1 MKTPAFD
8 QDELLAYV
16 DGQLPPARAG
26 EIAAWLEQQ
35 GPHSESVRQVRA
47 WRGQNLA
54 LHAHLAP
61 VLEEPMPARLAA
73 AVLAGGAGLDPHAQR
88 RAPRHAPAANAP
100 SWRRLASMLVLTLAA
115 GASGWLAHD
124 LFGQRV
130 HGVAPLLLARQAA
143 VAHVVYSNDLRRP
156 VEVGADQEQALVTWL
171 SRRLG
176 ANVRAPKLAP
186 LGYDLIGGRLLPGQ
200 SGPVA
205 QFMYQ
210 DAGGQRL
217 TLYVSHDQVQ
227 NRETGFRFAQEGK
240 VNVFYW
246 IDGQFGYALS
256 AGVGRAELARI
267 AGSVYEQLAPLP
279 AGAAGAAAAPA
290 SAATPAAASPG
301 TR

>member
-1 MKTPAFD
+1 MKTPALPEED
-8 QDELLAYV
+8 LHAYT
-16 DGQLPPARAG
+16 DGQLSAARAA
-26 EIAAWLEQQ
+26 EMATWLEQD
-35 GPHSESVRQVRA
+35 PVHAEDLHRVRA
-47 WRGQNLA
+47 WRAQNRA
-54 LHAHLAP
+54 LHAHYDP
-61 VLEEPMPARLAA
+61 VLEEALPPRLAA
-73 AVLAGGAGLDPHAQR
+73 AVLAGAGEPHRRRDQDNEGAAG
-88 RAPRHAPAANAP
+88 AANAP
-100 SWRRLASMLVLTLAA
+100 RWWSYAAMLLLTLAGAA
-115 GASGWLAHD
+115 GGWLAHD
-124 LFGQRV
+124 L
-130 HGVAPLLLARQAA
+130 APGGAARTSLAAAPVMLARQAA
-143 VAHVVYSNDLRRP
+143 VAHTVFSADLRRP

-210 DAGGQRL
+210 DAAGQRL

-256 AGVGRAELARI
+256 GSIARAELSRI
-267 AGSVYEQLAPLP
+267 AGSVYEQLVSLP
-279 AGAAGAAAAPA
+279 AAP
-290 SAATPAAASPG
+290 S
-301 TR
+301 R